1 MSQQQFKQT
10 VTDEFQW
17 NLEQLHTD
25 EQYAK
30 WCEEVN
36 AKINAKLTEEKN
48 ERNS

>member
-1 MSQQQFKQT
+1 MSQQQFQQT

-36 AKINAKLTEEKN
+36 AKIIEKLAGEK
-48 ERNS
+48 E

>member
-1 MSQQQFKQT
+1 MSGLQFKQT
-10 VTDEFQW
+10 VSDEFQW

-36 AKINAKLTEEKN
+36 AKIIEKLAEEK
-48 ERNS
+48 E